1 MKKMENMKRHN
12 LLSIVCTGMLAVAM
26 MACENQDIE
35 FPDYDESSVYFAYQY
50 PVRTI
55 VLGEDIFDTTLDN
68 EGKCEI
74 YATMG
79 GVYSNKQKID
89 IQIQVDNGLC
99 DNLFF
104 DAGYTKP
111 VLPMPASHYSLS
123 SDKISLD
130 RKLQGAVGVQL
141 TDAFFADPNAL
152 QNTYVIPLKMLSV
165 TNADKILS
173 GTPKVDEPNRLN
185 TADWDVLPK
194 DYVLYCIK
202 FINTWHANY
211 LRRGRDEVTIDGV
224 SSTVVR
230 HKATVELDEVR
241 QLTTLSLNEL
251 TYPMDYKTGAGLNL
265 NMSLKLAF
273 DENQK
278 VVVAPV
284 VPEYQLNDSVR
295 VYNIAVSGDGAFVKK
310 GEKNSWGNKD
320 RDALYLK
327 YNVAYE
333 VETNY
338 PNAGFPA
345 SIEQATYSTSD
356 TLVVRDRGVKLEE
369 FAPAFKE

>member
-1 MKKMENMKRHN
+1 MKKMENVKRHN

-104 DAGYTKP
+104 DAGFTKP

-152 QNTYVIPLKMLSV
+152 Q
-165 TNADKILS
+165 
-173 GTPKVDEPNRLN
+173 
-185 TADWDVLPK
+185 
-194 DYVLYCIK
+194 
-202 FINTWHANY
+202 
-211 LRRGRDEVTIDGV
+211 
-224 SSTVVR
+224 
-230 HKATVELDEVR
+230 
-241 QLTTLSLNEL
+241 
-251 TYPMDYKTGAGLNL
+251 
-265 NMSLKLAF
+265 
-273 DENQK
+273 
-278 VVVAPV
+278 
-284 VPEYQLNDSVR
+284 
-295 VYNIAVSGDGAFVKK
+295 
-310 GEKNSWGNKD
+310 
-320 RDALYLK
+320 
-327 YNVAYE
+327 
-333 VETNY
+333 
-338 PNAGFPA
+338 
-345 SIEQATYSTSD
+345 
-356 TLVVRDRGVKLEE
+356 
-369 FAPAFKE
+369 